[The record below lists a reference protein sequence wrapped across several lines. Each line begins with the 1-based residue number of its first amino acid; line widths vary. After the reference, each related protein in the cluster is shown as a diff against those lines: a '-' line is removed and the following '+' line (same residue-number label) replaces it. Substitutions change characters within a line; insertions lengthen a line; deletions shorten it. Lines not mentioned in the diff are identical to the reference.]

1 MNFVRRILDSV
12 SIPLIAAFLGLLA
25 SSLFVLLARVSPID
39 TYQSLFCEGFGP
51 RGCRTFGDLFIFQAP
66 IEDTD
71 TTMTVFSPLYGA
83 GGSRIALILEQ
94 ATPLILTALSA
105 TVAFQAGM
113 FSIGMNGQFVMGAIT
128 VAFLGVWLPTQ
139 IYGIAG
145 VTDPEAA
152 PEGLKVLMHLIVPLV
167 CMTAAAIVGAFYSW
181 IPGYLKVKLN
191 VNELISTIIFNAI
204 AVQLV
209 GYLVNFPLRSD
220 QNNIARTARI
230 DDTAWLIPFNRT
242 FFADVEWFSG
252 ARVGVGL
259 IIALV
264 AALLVW
270 FYLKRT
276 TAGYEQRMT
285 RGSSLFARFGGI
297 PTQRAVLR
305 AMLISGALSGL
316 AGAIAILG
324 VERRVV
330 DGFNQTQTGFDGL
343 LVAII
348 ARESITGILLVAPI
362 FAGLN
367 LGAINL
373 QFGDLPRQL
382 GGIIISF
389 IILFNAM
396 EDFIRERI
404 RAIFKPKMDIGDSS
418 AETKE
423 AAA

>member
-1 MNFVRRILDSV
+1 MKFLRRTIDSV
-12 SIPLIAAFLGLLA
+12 SIPLIAVFLGLAA
-25 SSLFVLLARVSPID
+25 SSLFVMVAKVSPIE
-39 TYQSLFCEGFGP
+39 TYQRLFCEGFGP
-51 RGCRTFGDLFIFQAP
+51 RGCQTFGDLIIFQAP
-66 IEDTD
+66 LEDGGTQ
-71 TTMTVFSPLYGA
+71 TVFSPLYGS

-94 ATPLILTALSA
+94 VTPLILTALSA
-105 TVAFQAGM
+105 AVAFQAGM
-113 FSIGMNGQFVMGAIT
+113 FSIGMNGQFVMGSIT
-128 VAFLGVWLPTQ
+128 VGFLGVWLPAQ
-139 IYGIAG
+139 IYSLAG
-145 VTDPEAA
+145 VPEPDAA
-152 PEGLKVLMHLIVPLV
+152 PEALKTIMHLVVPAL
-167 CMTAAAIVGAFYSW
+167 CLSAAMLVGAIYSW

-204 AVQLV
+204 AVQFV
-209 GYLVNFPLRSD
+209 GYMVNFPLRSD
-220 QNNIARTARI
+220 MNNIARTARI
-230 DDTAWLIPFNRT
+230 DDTAWLIPFNRGI
-242 FFADVEWFSG
+242 FQDVEWFSG
-252 ARVGVGL
+252 ARVGFGL
-259 IIALV
+259 IIALF
-264 AALLVW
+264 AAGLIW

-297 PTQRAVLR
+297 ATSKAALR

-316 AGAIAILG
+316 AGGLAILG

-330 DGFNQTQTGFDGL
+330 DGFALTQTGFDGL
-343 LVAII
+343 LVAIL
-348 ARESITGILLVAPI
+348 ARESIIGILIVAPI

-396 EDFIRERI
+396 EDFIRERL
-404 RAIFKPKMDIGDSS
+404 RLLFKRRWRTQPP
-418 AETKE
+418 AEGGKE